1 MGVSSLAPM
10 ILATLSQLF
19 GDAFEELGLDREAG
33 IVTESDRP
41 DLAQFQ
47 CNGALSAAKAAG
59 RNPRE
64 LAQDV
69 IDKVGELSMLQPL
82 TIAGPGFININLTDQ
97 ALADRLNDVDERF
110 EAPTAEARN
119 VLVDFGGPNVAKAM
133 HVGHLRSTII
143 GDSLQRMMRFAGHDV
158 LTDIHVGDWGTQMG
172 QLIIEVERRMPELVY
187 FDDAYSGEYP
197 AESPVTLDDLQEM
210 YPAVAARCK
219 NDPEE
224 AERARQATLELQ
236 LGRPGYRALWN
247 HFASVSQVSQG
258 RDFEDLGVTFD
269 LWHGE
274 STVHDRV
281 GPLIEGLISAGI
293 ARDSDGALVVEV
305 AEPGDAKEVPPLI
318 LSKSDGAYLYT
329 TTDVA
334 TIEARV
340 QELHRDL
347 ILYVVDARQAL
358 HFEQVFRAA
367 RMAGVAPSEVDLEHV
382 GFGTMNDKSGKPFRT
397 REGGI
402 LKLRDLIDMV
412 TDAAR
417 ARLEEAG
424 MAVGY
429 TEVERTEIARR
440 VGLAALKYG
449 DLSNHRASNY
459 VFDLDRFISFE
470 GKTGPYLLYGAVRMS
485 SILRKADEQGFEP
498 GNVVPPVDEAD
509 RNLMLQILRFPN
521 VFDRAVVQRAPNHL
535 AEYAFELVATYSRFY
550 ERHHILSESDEQLRQ
565 SWLRLVAMSLALITL
580 LLDLLGIQI
589 PERM

>member
-1 MGVSSLAPM
+1 
-10 ILATLSQLF
+10 
-19 GDAFEELGLDREAG
+19 LGLDREAG

-69 IDKVGELSMLQPL
+69 IDAFGETAMLEPL

-97 ALADRLNDVDERF
+97 ALADQLNEEDERF
-110 EAPTAEARN
+110 DAPAAEARA

-143 GDSLQRMMRFAGHDV
+143 GDSMQRMMRFAGHDV

-197 AESPVTLDDLQEM
+197 EESPVTLDDLQEM

-219 NDPEE
+219 EDAEE

-236 LGRPGYRALWN
+236 QGRPGYRALWN
-247 HFASVSQVSQG
+247 HFAKVSQVSQG
-258 RDFEDLGVTFD
+258 RDFEDLGVKFD

-281 GPLIEGLISAGI
+281 GPLIEGLISAGV
-293 ARDSDGALVVEV
+293 ASDSDGALVVEV
-305 AEPGDAKEVPPLI
+305 AEPGDTKEIPPLI

-367 RMAGVAPSEVDLEHV
+367 RRAGVAPSGVELEHV
-382 GFGTMNDKSGKPFRT
+382 GFGTMNDKNGKPFKT

-402 LKLRDLIDMV
+402 LKLKDLIDMV
-412 TDAAR
+412 SDAAR
-417 ARLEEAG
+417 ARLDEAG
-424 MAVGY
+424 MAADY
-429 TEVERTEIARR
+429 EEAERNEIARR

-449 DLSNHRASNY
+449 DLSNHRMSNY
-459 VFDLDRFISFE
+459 VFDLDRFTSFE
-470 GKTGPYLLYGAVRMS
+470 GKTGPYLLYGAVRMT
-485 SILRKADEQGFEP
+485 SILRKAGEQGFEP
-498 GNVVPPVDEAD
+498 GRIVPPIDEAD

-521 VFDRAVVQRAPNHL
+521 VFDRAISQRAPNHL

-550 ERHHILSESDEQLRQ
+550 ESHHILSEADEHLRQ
-565 SWLRLVAMSLALITL
+565 SWLRLVAMSLALIAL

>member
-1 MGVSSLAPM
+1 M

-19 GDAFEELGLDREAG
+19 GDAFEKLGLDREAG

-69 IDKVGELSMLQPL
+69 IDEIGEPSILQPL

-110 EAPTAEARN
+110 EAPTAKARN

-236 LGRPGYRALWN
+236 QGRPGYRALWN

-281 GPLIEGLISAGI
+281 GPLIAGLISAGI

-305 AEPGDAKEVPPLI
+305 AEPGDAKEIPPLI

-367 RMAGVAPSEVDLEHV
+367 RLAGVAPSEVDLEHV
-382 GFGTMNDKSGKPFRT
+382 GFGTMNDKGGKPFRT

-402 LKLRDLIDMV
+402 LKLKDLIDMV

-429 TEVERTEIARR
+429 GEAERTEIARR

-459 VFDLDRFISFE
+459 VFDLDRFTSFE

-485 SILRKADEQGFEP
+485 SILRKAGEHGFEP
-498 GNVVPPVDEAD
+498 GNVISPIDEAD

-521 VFDRAVVQRAPNHL
+521 VFDRAIVQRAPNHL

-550 ERHHILSESDEQLRQ
+550 ERHHILSEPDEPLRQ

>member
-1 MGVSSLAPM
+1 M

-305 AEPGDAKEVPPLI
+305 AEPGDAKEIPPLI

>member
-1 MGVSSLAPM
+1 
-10 ILATLSQLF
+10 
-19 GDAFEELGLDREAG
+19 
-33 IVTESDRP
+33 
-41 DLAQFQ
+41 
-47 CNGALSAAKAAG
+47 
-59 RNPRE
+59 
-64 LAQDV
+64 
-69 IDKVGELSMLQPL
+69 MLQPL

-305 AEPGDAKEVPPLI
+305 AEPGDAKEIPPLI